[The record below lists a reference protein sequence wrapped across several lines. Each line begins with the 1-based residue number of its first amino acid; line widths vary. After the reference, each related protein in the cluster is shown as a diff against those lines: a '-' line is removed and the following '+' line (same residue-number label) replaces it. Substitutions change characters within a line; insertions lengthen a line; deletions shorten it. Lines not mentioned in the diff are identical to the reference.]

1 LEGDVKL
8 NKIIQ
13 GLVKEVVQIEIS
25 GKKLMS
31 GTLIDLG
38 SDVLILFNGTD
49 FVYIPTNHIQ
59 CLTTNLTDDFEIDVP
74 TEFPSI
80 IMEDDDKEDLSIF
93 KVLAKAQDEFVEIYV
108 TGSQP
113 LHGVI
118 TSIKDN
124 YFVFHS
130 PVYKT
135 MYIALNHL
143 KWLIPY
149 FKNKKPY
156 GLDDHNFLVQ
166 SNNELLASAFEGQVK
181 NLKNK
186 LVVFNM
192 GEKKNHIGKINNV
205 EDQIVEIQTARSH
218 YIYRNIRHIQTLH
231 QV

>member
-1 LEGDVKL
+1 M

-13 GLVKEVVQIEIS
+13 SLVKEVVQIEIS
-25 GKKLMS
+25 GKKLIN

-38 SDVLILFNGTD
+38 SDVLVLFNGTD

-59 CLTTNLTDDFEIDVP
+59 YLTTDLTDDFEIKVP

-80 IMEDDDKEDLSIF
+80 IMEDDDKEDLSIM
-93 KVLAKAQDEFVEIYV
+93 KVLTQAQVEFVEIYV

-113 LHGVI
+113 LHGII

-130 PVYKT
+130 PIYKT

-149 FKNKKPY
+149 SKNKKPY
-156 GLDDHNFLVQ
+156 GLDSHNSLVQ
-166 SNNELLASAFEGQVK
+166 KNNELLASTFEAQVEK
-181 NLKNK
+181 LKNK
-186 LVVFNM
+186 LVMFNM
-192 GEKKNHIGKINNV
+192 GEKKNHIGKINNI
-205 EDQIVEIQTARSH
+205 EDQIIEIQTART
-218 YIYRNIRHIQTLH
+218 YPIYLNLRHIKTIH

>member
-1 LEGDVKL
+1 M

-13 GLVKEVVQIEIS
+13 SLVKEVVQIEIS
-25 GKKLMS
+25 GKKLIN

-38 SDVLILFNGTD
+38 SDVLVLFNGTD
-49 FVYIPTNHIQ
+49 FLYIPTNHIQ
-59 CLTTNLTDDFEIDVP
+59 CLTTNLTDDFEIKVP

-80 IMEDDDKEDLSIF
+80 LMEDDDQEDLSII
-93 KVLAKAQDEFVEIYV
+93 KVLTQAQDEFVVIYV

-113 LHGVI
+113 LHGII
-118 TSIKDN
+118 TSIKNN

-149 FKNKKPY
+149 SENKKPY
-156 GLDDHNFLVQ
+156 GLDGNNFLVQ
-166 SNNELLASAFEGQVK
+166 SNNELLASAFEAQVE

-186 LVVFNM
+186 LVVFNI
-192 GEKKNHIGKINNV
+192 GEKKKHIGKINNV
-205 EDQIVEIQTARSH
+205 EDQIVEIQTARTYPIYLNLSH
-218 YIYRNIRHIQTLH
+218 IKTIHP
-231 QV
+231 V

>member
-1 LEGDVKL
+1 M
-8 NKIIQ
+8 IQ
-13 GLVKEVVQIEIS
+13 SLVKEVVQLEIS
-25 GKKLMS
+25 GKKLIN

-38 SDVLILFNGTD
+38 SDVLVLFNGTD

-59 CLTTNLTDDFEIDVP
+59 CLRSNLTDDIEIKAP

-80 IMEDDDKEDLSIF
+80 IMEDDDKGDLSII
-93 KVLAKAQDEFVEIYV
+93 KVLTQAQAEFVKIYV

-113 LHGVI
+113 LHGII

-130 PVYKT
+130 PIYKK

-149 FKNKKPY
+149 TKNKKPY
-156 GLDDHNFLVQ
+156 GLDGHNFLVQ
-166 SNNELLASAFEGQVK
+166 SNNELLASTFEVQVK
-181 NLKNK
+181 DLKNK
-186 LVVFNM
+186 LVIFNI
-192 GEKKNHIGKINNV
+192 GEKEKHIGKINNV
-205 EDQIVEIQTARSH
+205 EDQIVEIQTASTYPIYLNLSH
-218 YIYRNIRHIQTLH
+218 IKTIH